1 MKKRVLLGMSGGVDS
16 SVSALILKN
25 KGYEVIGVTLELLN
39 ISCEKS
45 NNYIE
50 AEDVCKLIDIPNY
63 TYDFKNEFKK
73 YVINDFIECYRN
85 CRTPNP
91 CIECN
96 RYLKFGLMWE
106 KAKELRMQLYSN
118 RALCKNRI

>member
-1 MKKRVLLGMSGGVDS
+1 MSGGVDS

-50 AEDVCKLIDIPNY
+50 AEDVCKLIDIPHY

-118 RALCKNRI
+118 RALCKNRIQQKI